1 MNLNWKL
8 RKKLGDQMG
17 GPSKNLGGIAH
28 PGPPLESSLGVFHK
42 NLSTDEL
49 MVPYRGLRSA
59 KQFIKGKPVKF
70 GHKMWMLSIV
80 DGFPYN
86 FDIYCSKRDHIH
98 SRPHSFETTSFE
110 TTSFETTSFET
121 TSFETTFS

>member
-1 MNLNWKL
+1 
-8 RKKLGDQMG
+8 MG